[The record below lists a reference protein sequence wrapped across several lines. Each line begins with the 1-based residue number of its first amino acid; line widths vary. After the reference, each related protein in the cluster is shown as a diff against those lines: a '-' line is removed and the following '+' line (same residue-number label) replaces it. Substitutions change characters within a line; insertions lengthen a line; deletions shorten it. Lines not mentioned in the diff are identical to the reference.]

1 MVWIISGR
9 TNSGKT
15 EKIESIFNE
24 KGGDGIVSKKIFK
37 NTTFIGYEIQRL
49 STKKRLPLA
58 WIKGYETLQCD
69 EIFTFRRFSFSSKAF
84 LFAQDVCDDILKK
97 DISPIYIDEI
107 GPIELNNRGFAPFL
121 KKALESKRE
130 LYITVRK
137 WLVSEIIEIFAIQD
151 YQIIDLSKG
160 AIT

>member
-9 TNSGKT
+9 TNDGKT
-15 EKIESIFNE
+15 EKIESIFKK

-37 NTTFIGYEIQRL
+37 NATFIGYEIQRL

-58 WIKGYETLQCD
+58 CFKGCEISQWD
-69 EIFTFRRFSFSSKAF
+69 EVFTFRRFSFSSKAF
-84 LFAQDVCDDILKK
+84 LYAKDVCDEILQKN
-97 DISPIYIDEI
+97 ISPIYIDEI
-107 GPIELNNRGFAPFL
+107 GPIELNNRGFASFL

-130 LYITVRK
+130 VYLTVRK
-137 WLVSEIIEIFAIQD
+137 WLVSEIIEIFAISD
-151 YQIIDLSKG
+151 YQIIDLSKE

>member
-9 TNSGKT
+9 TNDGKT

-24 KGGDGIVSKKIFK
+24 RGGDGIVSKKIFK
-37 NTTFIGYEIQRL
+37 NATFIGYEIQRL

-58 WIKGYETLQCD
+58 YIKGHEISQLD
-69 EIFTFRRFSFSSKAF
+69 EIFYFRRFSFSSKAF
-84 LFAQDVCDDILKK
+84 LFAKEVCDEILQK

-107 GPIELNNRGFAPFL
+107 GHIELNNRGFAPFL

-130 LYITVRK
+130 LYLTVRK
-137 WLVSEIIEIFAIQD
+137 WLVLEIIEIFAISD
-151 YQIIDLSKG
+151 YQIIDLSEG